1 MTIEKRSSGHYRI
14 TKMVNGKRY
23 RATVDHKPSKAEAEQ
38 VIRELISGSETFCAS
53 DITFEQAF
61 GSYMQTKSNVL
72 SPSTRR
78 GYYIVL
84 KRLPEGFRT
93 ASVNNIDHIMVQ
105 REINRQTALLSPK
118 SVRNTYGV
126 ITAVLRMFRPQM
138 ELHVQLPQAEKPD
151 LYLPESEEV
160 KKVLEEVKNTKYYV
174 PFVLGVC
181 GMRRSE
187 ICAATPADLD
197 GNILT
202 ISKAVV
208 PDENNNAVEKGTKT
222 TESTRSIYVPDEIVR
237 RIHETGTVYNGD
249 ATSLWKKLARTLDK
263 LGIQHFRFHDL
274 RAFYVSYAHMQGIP
288 DQVIMEA
295 GGWKTDY
302 TMKKIY
308 RRTMQEEYR
317 KEQEKFW
324 GKIGGNLL

>member
-1 MTIEKRSSGHYRI
+1 MTIEKRSGHYRI

-23 RATVDHKPSKAEAEQ
+23 RTTVNHKPTKMEAEEIIQ
-38 VIRELISGSETFCAS
+38 ELISAS
-53 DITFEQAF
+53 DTYSADDMTFEQAF
-61 GSYMQTKSNVL
+61 ESYLQAKSNVL

-78 GYYIVL
+78 GYHIVL
-84 KRLPEGFRT
+84 KRLPEAFRQMQI
-93 ASVNNIDHIMVQ
+93 NDMDHIVIQ
-105 REINRQTALLSPK
+105 KEINRQAATLKPK
-118 SVRNTYGV
+118 TVRNTFGV
-126 ITAVLRMFRPQM
+126 ISAVLGMFRPQM
-138 ELHVQLPQAEKPD
+138 DVNISLPQPEKPD

-160 KKVLEEVKNTKYYV
+160 KRVLEEVKDTKYYV

-202 ISKAVV
+202 ISKAIV
-208 PDENNNAVEKGTKT
+208 PDENNKDTEKGTKT
-222 TESTRSIYVPDEIVR
+222 TESTRSIYIPDEIVK
-237 RIHETGTVYNGD
+237 RIHDTGVIYDGD
-249 ATSLWKKLARTLDK
+249 DTSLWKKLNRTLDK
-263 LGIQHFRFHDL
+263 LGIPHFRFHDL

-308 RRTMQEEYR
+308 RRTMQDEYR

-324 GKIGGNLL
+324 GNAGVNLL